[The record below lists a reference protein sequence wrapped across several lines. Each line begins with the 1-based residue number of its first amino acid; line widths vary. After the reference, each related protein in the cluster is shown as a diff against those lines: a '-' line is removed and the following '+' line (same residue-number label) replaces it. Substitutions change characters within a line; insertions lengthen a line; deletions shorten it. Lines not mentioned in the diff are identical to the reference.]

1 MSLACKGNH
10 DIAKFHPHEKTTKYW
25 QEEMAAGGTFPLP
38 PTDEDIEQL
47 SQWFQ
52 PEKRMPVMI
61 KNKTGRK
68 PRKKSAH
75 ERAVD
80 NKAKI
85 ENSRRRRT
93 LKVYKARPNK
103 KKQK

>member
-1 MSLACKGNH
+1 MWNNTLKS
-10 DIAKFHPHEKTTKYW
+10 
-25 QEEMAAGGTFPLP
+25 P

-52 PEKRMPVMI
+52 PEKRMPVMV